1 MKPNYHLKHISVFI
15 SAIAM
20 LFGAAPLAQ
29 AETLSSY
36 VSSKRSEQSAI
47 AADITSKQVNNQIKQ
62 SVSTR
67 AADLLPADDP
77 TIILSEPI
85 PTNQGSSTATQYS
98 FQPMSPSASATQSAV
113 APAPTN
119 EAVFT
124 ETYGEVT
131 PDNSDRYAD
140 NYLSQ
145 NDTLDDDGLFDDNE
159 GVLDEDNDVFEDE
172 TFEEGEDNE
181 VLNEEEG
188 VLDNDTDGLNNDPLE
203 DDSDVFEDEDST
215 DDVFEDNDTF
225 ENDTDGVFE
234 DDDTFDDD
242 EVYEEND
249 EGVFD
254 DEEGIFED
262 EDTDDGDGDDIFEDA
277 VESISPGR
285 ATRSGQSYIGIGG
298 NIGLGDG
305 DTALGEG
312 SFAAFSKIGL
322 TRNISVRP
330 SVLINDNPTILLPV
344 TFDFVPGVTEL
355 TENVSEEIGFRV
367 SPFIG
372 AGAAIS
378 TGDDGSVDFL
388 ATGGV
393 DVPLGDNFTGV
404 AAVNVSLFDDPAV
417 GLLLGVGINFPAL
430 R

>member
-1 MKPNYHLKHISVFI
+1 MKSNYHLKHVSVFI

-29 AETLSSY
+29 AETLTSY
-36 VSSKRSEQSAI
+36 VSSKRSEQSASAI
-47 AADITSKQVNNQIKQ
+47 ATNVSFKEANNQIKQ

-67 AADLLPADDP
+67 AVDLLPTNDP
-77 TIILSEPI
+77 KVAESTVTSSNLSATSP
-85 PTNQGSSTATQYS
+85 ATQYS
-98 FQPMSPSASATQSAV
+98 LTPLTSTEQATEQAAV
-113 APAPTN
+113 ATPSN
-119 EAVFT
+119 ESVFADVDSS
-124 ETYGEVT
+124 VT
-131 PDNSDRYAD
+131 ASDVTVD
-140 NYLSQ
+140 QTNYLSQ
-145 NDTLDDDGLFDDNE
+145 VDTDDDDGLLDDDPGVLDNNNDVLNDETYEEEADDENLGQDDGLFDEDP
-159 GVLDEDNDVFEDE
+159 GVFDDDNDVLNEDE
-172 TFEEGEDNE
+172 PLEEDDGVFESNPEAEDTYEADPDEDVLDGED
-181 VLNEEEG
+181 G
-188 VLDNDTDGLNNDPLE
+188 GL
-203 DDSDVFEDEDST
+203 FEDED
-215 DDVFEDNDTF
+215 V
-225 ENDTDGVFE
+225 
-234 DDDTFDDD
+234 
-242 EVYEEND
+242 
-249 EGVFD
+249 
-254 DEEGIFED
+254 
-262 EDTDDGDGDDIFEDA
+262 DDGDGDDVFEDA

-285 ATRSGQSYIGIGG
+285 ATRSGPSYIGIGG

-305 DTALGEG
+305 ETALGEG

-344 TFDFVPGVTEL
+344 TFDFVPGVTEV

-417 GLLLGVGINFPAL
+417 GLLLGIGVNFPAL